1 MIDANQCN
9 HATEQQ
15 LQDIYTCKHELE
27 VLVDNIGYP
36 TTNHYGATG
45 DGLVMAYRAGARL
58 IYMDTCFYAL
68 ERTQEKNL
76 C

>member
-36 TTNHYGATG
+36 TTNHGFMVMVMG
-45 DGLVMAYRAGARL
+45 DGHADPA
-58 IYMDTCFYAL
+58 
-68 ERTQEKNL
+68 N
-76 C
+76 

>member
-36 TTNHYGATG
+36 TTNHGFMVMVMG
-45 DGLVMAYRAGARL
+45 DGHADPANWPHPW
-58 IYMDTCFYAL
+58 
-68 ERTQEKNL
+68 TQEAACSL
-76 C
+76 

>member
-36 TTNHYGATG
+36 TTNHGFMVMVISNHQSWFYG
-45 DGLVMAYRAGARL
+45 DGDGDGHADPA
-58 IYMDTCFYAL
+58 
-68 ERTQEKNL
+68 N
-76 C
+76 